1 MRGVTVSVSSALQLR
16 ETFENE
22 QIKAYQLKAQVIEVC
37 VCVCVCVYRY
47 MGPAN
52 SLAAD
57 LFYIESK

>member
-1 MRGVTVSVSSALQLR
+1 MEVTVSVSSALQLR

-37 VCVCVCVYRY
+37 VCVYRY

-57 LFYIESK
+57 LFYIESE